1 MTPSHTAPG
10 SGNMAPSEAIL
21 ERLNDPAVAA
31 SLVTIL
37 DNAELLSTLV
47 LGVSGFVERGDTIM
61 DAVAE
66 GMHDIKSSGVIP
78 EHGEYPS
85 LSDAGTAV
93 GQLVAS
99 GPALTAVL
107 ESSMV
112 KPETIALLSEIS
124 EAATEGAATARKN
137 DTRVSG
143 IRGAL
148 KLLRDPEVQKGLG
161 VFAEIARSLGRRMS

>member
-1 MTPSHTAPG
+1 
-10 SGNMAPSEAIL
+10 MAPSEAIL
-21 ERLNDPAVAA
+21 ERLDDPAVAA

-47 LGVSGFVERGDTIM
+47 LGLSGFVERGDTIM

-78 EHGEYPS
+78 EDGSYPS
-85 LSDAGTAV
+85 LSEAGVAV
-93 GQLVAS
+93 SQLVAS

-112 KPETIALLSEIS
+112 RPETINLLSDIS
-124 EAATEGAATARKN
+124 EAATEGAAVAREN
-137 DTRVSG
+137 NTSVSG
-143 IRGAL
+143 LRGAL
-148 KLLRDPEVQKGLG
+148 KLLRDPEVQRGLG
-161 VFAEIARSLGRRMS
+161 VLAEIARSLGRRMS